1 LNQQFVEDLVTLKKL
16 YQLQQAE
23 MEREKGHA
31 IGQLSHINALLV
43 DQMVEEQRFVES
55 LAELRNR
62 YQEQAHECER
72 KASHAREQITHVNA
86 LIADQLVQRHNQQPF
101 SIQASTVRES
111 PALTEA
117 AVDIA
122 SQEFPFPEDE
132 IEQVLAAVDGDKQQE
147 LASPITALE
156 VVQPQLKT
164 EVDFIDNSQKTQNQ
178 SSPLKS
184 PTLPQYKNLMKL
196 EAVETIL
203 RSKAGSIL
211 HIDWLIRALHGEL
224 AEDEL
229 KAERG
234 RMSQTLSNGVKKELW
249 DKVPNES
256 GCYTIN
262 LELVEP
268 DLVAKAEQTPI
279 VTAPPKSQSERSD
292 LQPKMLPAYTALK
305 SIDAVDLVINEKA
318 GQVLTTD
325 LVVKALYGKLS
336 GTKLT
341 KAKEIIGRAL
351 WRGAE
356 AKRWQRVPGKQ
367 KGAYTLDL
375 RLLKSEPKTS

>member
-1 LNQQFVEDLVTLKKL
+1 LLNYL
-16 YQLQQAE
+16 
-23 MEREKGHA
+23 
-31 IGQLSHINALLV
+31 
-43 DQMVEEQRFVES
+43 
-55 LAELRNR
+55 
-62 YQEQAHECER
+62 
-72 KASHAREQITHVNA
+72 
-86 LIADQLVQRHNQQPF
+86 
-101 SIQASTVRES
+101 
-111 PALTEA
+111 
-117 AVDIA
+117 VDIA

-132 IEQVLAAVDGDKQQE
+132 IEQVSAAVEGDKQQE

-156 VVQPQLKT
+156 VVQPHLKT

-234 RMSQTLSNGVKKELW
+234 RMSQTLSNGVKKGW
-249 DKVPNES
+249 WNKVPGES

-318 GQVLTTD
+318 GQVLNTD
-325 LVVKALYGKLS
+325 LIVKALYGKLS

-341 KAKEIIGRAL
+341 KAKEIIGGAL

-367 KGAYTLDL
+367 KGVYTLDL
-375 RLLKSEPKTS
+375 RLLQPEPKTS

>member
-1 LNQQFVEDLVTLKKL
+1 LNQQFVEDLVTLRKL

-23 MEREKGHA
+23 IEREKGHA

-43 DQMVEEQRFVES
+43 DQMVGEQRFIES

-62 YQEQAHECER
+62 YQELTQECDR

-86 LIADQLVQRHNQQPF
+86 LLADQLVQRHNQQPF
-101 SIQASTVRES
+101 SIQASTVRQS
-111 PALTEA
+111 PVLTEV
-117 AVDIA
+117 VDIA
-122 SQEFPFPEDE
+122 SQEAPLQEDK
-132 IEQVLAAVDGDKQQE
+132 IEQVSAAVEVNKQQE
-147 LASPITALE
+147 VVPPTTALE
-156 VVQPQLKT
+156 VDQPHPGT
-164 EVDFIDNSQKTQNQ
+164 EVNFSVNSQATQNQ
-178 SSPLKS
+178 FSSLKS

-196 EAVETIL
+196 EAVESIL

-224 AEDEL
+224 AEDKL

-234 RMSQTLSNGVKKELW
+234 RMSQTLSSGVKKGW
-249 DKVPNES
+249 WNKVPGES

-268 DLVAKAEQTPI
+268 DLVAKAEQTFI
-279 VTAPPKSQSERSD
+279 VTAPPKSQSKSSD

-318 GQVLTTD
+318 GQVLNTD
-325 LVVKALYGKLS
+325 LIVKELYGKLS

-375 RLLKSEPKTS
+375 RLLQPEPKTS

>member
-1 LNQQFVEDLVTLKKL
+1 LNQQFVEDLVALKKL

-23 MEREKGHA
+23 IEREKGHA

-43 DQMVEEQRFVES
+43 DQMVGEQRFIES
-55 LAELRNR
+55 LAELRSH
-62 YQEQAHECER
+62 YQELTQECVR
-72 KASHAREQITHVNA
+72 KASHAKEQITHVNA
-86 LIADQLVQRHNQQPF
+86 LLADQLVQPHNQQPF

-132 IEQVLAAVDGDKQQE
+132 IEQVSAAVEGDKQQE

-156 VVQPQLKT
+156 VDQPHPGT
-164 EVDFIDNSQKTQNQ
+164 EVNFSVNSQATQNQ

-234 RMSQTLSNGVKKELW
+234 RMSQTLSNGVKKGW
-249 DKVPNES
+249 WNKVPGES

-318 GQVLTTD
+318 GQVLNTD
-325 LVVKALYGKLS
+325 LIVKALYGKLS

>member
-1 LNQQFVEDLVTLKKL
+1 LNQQFVEDLVRLRKL

-23 MEREKGHA
+23 IEREKGHA

-43 DQMVEEQRFVES
+43 DQMVGEQRFIES

-62 YQEQAHECER
+62 YQEQANECVR
-72 KASHAREQITHVNA
+72 KASHAKEQITHVNA
-86 LIADQLVQRHNQQPF
+86 LLADQLVQRHNQQPF
-101 SIQASTVRES
+101 SIQASTVRQS
-111 PALTEA
+111 PVLTEA
-117 AVDIA
+117 AIDIA
-122 SQEFPFPEDE
+122 SQEAPLQEDK
-132 IEQVLAAVDGDKQQE
+132 IEQGSAAVEVDKQQE
-147 LASPITALE
+147 VVSPTTALE
-156 VVQPQLKT
+156 VDQTHPGT
-164 EVDFIDNSQKTQNQ
+164 EVNFSVNSQATQNQ

-196 EAVETIL
+196 EAVESIL

-211 HIDWLIRALHGEL
+211 HINWIIRALHGEL

-234 RMSQTLSNGVKKELW
+234 RMSQTLSKGVKKGLW
-249 DKVPNES
+249 DKVPGDS

-262 LELVEP
+262 LKLVEP
-268 DLVAKAEQTPI
+268 DLAAKAEQTPI
-279 VTAPPKSQSERSD
+279 VTAPPKSQSKSSD

-318 GQVLTTD
+318 GQILTTD
-325 LVVKALYGKLS
+325 LIVKALYGKLS